1 MIANQ
6 MLTLFTKG
14 VLLLGGLL
22 ASYGIVFSVDFNH
35 TITAGS
41 ILIAFVIAIAA
52 GAATIRSKIAAVW
65 REEAEGQRAAKERLQ
80 ETLLKERAD
89 RARFDREQQDLRHG
103 LKSDVAALTAQLKA
117 MEARTDLTVALEAIR
132 EMNAA
137 LAEQVGGSIITVL
150 KELANISEGRD
161 AGFHDLLT
169 EIRDK
174 LPNATFIDTPKGGAK

>member
-1 MIANQ
+1 MVASQ
-6 MLTLFTKG
+6 MLAMLAKG
-14 VLLLGGLL
+14 VLLLAGLL
-22 ASYGIVFSVDFNH
+22 ASYGVVFSVDFTH

-65 REEAEGQRAAKERLQ
+65 REEAEGQRAAKERLE

-89 RARFDREQQDLRHG
+89 RIRFDREQQDLRHG

-117 MEARTDLTVALEAIR
+117 MEARTDLTVALETIR
-132 EMNAA
+132 EMNAK
-137 LAEQVGGSIITVL
+137 LAEEVGGSIIQVL
-150 KELANISEGRD
+150 KELAHVSEDRD
-161 AGFHDLLT
+161 SAFNQLLI

-174 LPNATFIDTPKGGAK
+174 LPNATFDTPKGDAK